1 MSSLN
6 AVFMGTPEIAS
17 ESLFYIAELEKLNVI
32 CLKSVYAKPPVWN
45 NKKKEFTVS
54 PAGKSASE
62 LGISVRTPK
71 SLKNN
76 AEEINFLKSLDLDL
90 IIVVAFGLI
99 IPAEILNIPK
109 YGILNLH
116 PSLLPDLR
124 GPSPIHY
131 AILKRMKFSGVS
143 IMALDEGVDTGPVIA
158 QQKISIDRDEYFQT
172 LYKKMSLSGALLLAE
187 VIKTVFKLRINVSK
201 LGLPQ
206 TQAYSGSFSL
216 TDSLTELITQDKFKT
231 DFFSD
236 DPLEI
241 YAKTRAFA
249 ETGGAFFV
257 FRNKNV
263 KIIEARLIADENY
276 ENCGNNK
283 TKEKYFDNDAERRI
297 FDYCDYTDYFPSAF
311 LQGIKGMMPDV
322 PAGVII
328 KADKAGLI
336 VSTVKKGIYI
346 QLLKLKPEGKNVM
359 NYVDFINGFRLK
371 QGEECR

>member
-17 ESLFYIAELEKLNVI
+17 ESLSHIAELEKLNVI
-32 CLKSVYAKPPVWN
+32 NLKSVYTKPPVWN

-54 PAGKSASE
+54 PVDKSAAE

-76 AEEINFLKSLDLDL
+76 IEEINFLKSLDLDL

-99 IPAEILNIPK
+99 LPQEILNIPK

-143 IMALDEGVDTGPVIA
+143 IMALDEGVDTGPIIA
-158 QQKISIDRDEYFQT
+158 QKKTCIDKDEYFPA
-172 LYKKMSLSGALLLAE
+172 LYKKLSLSGALLLAE
-187 VIKTVFKLRINVSK
+187 VIKTVFKLRINVSQC
-201 LGLPQ
+201 GLRQ
-206 TQAYSGSFSL
+206 DTAYSGSFSL
-216 TDSLTELITQDKFKT
+216 TGLIGQDELKT

-241 YAKTRAFA
+241 YAKTRAFT
-249 ETGGAFFV
+249 ESGGAFFA

-263 KIIEARLIADENY
+263 KIIEARLIAGENY
-276 ENCGNNK
+276 GDKK
-283 TKEKYFDNDAERRI
+283 TKEKCFDNAAERQV
-297 FDYCDYTDYFPSAF
+297 FDYCDYADYFPAAPPP
-311 LQGIKGMMPDV
+311 GIMPDIS
-322 PAGVII
+322 AGVIT
-328 KADKAGLI
+328 KADKTGLF

-359 NYVDFINGFRLK
+359 DYNDFINGFRLK